1 LPNSCAL
8 GRGTAFAVLFLYA
21 GFRGTAADETGGG
34 KTALTE
40 HEKHI
45 RELRARAMRLPLHP
59 GVYLMHDKSGKIIY
73 IGKAKALKNRV
84 SQYFGSEKN
93 HDEKVRQMVAHVDYF
108 EYILTDS
115 EFEALVLECS
125 LIKQHTPKYN
135 ILLKDDKGYSY
146 IRVTKGPWAR
156 ISEAKRAADDG
167 AEYIGPYV
175 SGWSVRRSVDEARKI
190 FRLPTCHRRFPQDIG
205 KGRPCLNYYIKQCC
219 APCRGKITEEEY
231 GEAVRDALD
240 FLRGGSAESVR
251 GLTGRM
257 EEAARKLE
265 FERAA
270 RIRDCLAA
278 IRRMGERQ
286 KVVASKVPEQDV
298 IALTQGAGR
307 SCFEVFR
314 FEKGR
319 LTDRETFFLGETGNP
334 ASARDEFLERYYSM
348 RSRIPPRV
356 TLDGPVEGRELLA
369 QWLTEKAGR
378 KVAVTVPKK
387 GEQAR
392 LAEMCRSNAAEQLA
406 QTMGRTGKEAS
417 ALDELGRLLGLE
429 EPPAYIESYDISN
442 LAGGENVAGMVV
454 FENGRPL
461 RSAYRRFKI
470 KTVVGQDDY
479 ASMHEV
485 VARRLKEY
493 DKEKGS
499 GEGFGRLPDLILL
512 DGGRGHVAAV
522 QPVLD
527 AAGISV
533 PLFGMVKD
541 GRHRTRAIA
550 KNGGEIA
557 INSNRSAFTLV
568 SSIQEEV
575 HRFAIGYHRQL
586 RKKAAVS
593 SALLSVEGVGPVRAK
608 GLLKHFRTVAAIRG
622 ADLTE
627 LIHAPGMTEPAAR
640 NVYRAFH
647 PDAGEAPA
655 PEPEERC

>member
-1 LPNSCAL
+1 M
-8 GRGTAFAVLFLYA
+8 T
-21 GFRGTAADETGGG
+21 D
-34 KTALTE
+34 

-59 GVYLMHDKSGKIIY
+59 GVYLMHDKSGTIIY
-73 IGKAKALKNRV
+73 VGKAKALKNRV

-93 HDEKVRQMVAHVDYF
+93 HDEKVRQMVAHVEWF

-146 IRVTKGPWAR
+146 IRVTKGPWPR
-156 ISEAKRAADDG
+156 ISEAKQTADDG

-175 SGWSVRRSVDEARKI
+175 SGWSVKQSVEAAQHI
-190 FRLPTCHRRFPQDIG
+190 FRLPTCSRVFPRDIG
-205 KGRPCLNYYIKQCC
+205 KGRPCLNYFIKQCC
-219 APCRGKITEEEY
+219 APCCGRVTEEEY
-231 GEAVRDALD
+231 GEAVSDALE

-251 GLTGRM
+251 ELTRRM
-257 EEAARKLE
+257 EEASENLE

-270 RIRDCLAA
+270 RIRDRLAA
-278 IRRMGERQ
+278 IRKMAERQ
-286 KVVASKVPEQDV
+286 KVVCSRVAEQDV
-298 IALTQGAGR
+298 VAMTQGGGKT
-307 SCFEVFR
+307 CFEVFR
-314 FEKGR
+314 FEKSR
-319 LTDRETFFLGETGNP
+319 LTDRETFFSNGTGTSK
-334 ASARDEFLERYYSM
+334 AARGEFLERYYSM

-356 TLDGPVEGRELLA
+356 TLDGPAEGQELIA
-369 QWLTEKAGR
+369 RWLSEKAGR
-378 KVAVTVPKK
+378 KVTVTVPQK

-392 LAEMCRSNAAEQLA
+392 LAEMCRNNAAEQLA
-406 QTMGRTGKEAS
+406 QTTGRTGKEAS
-417 ALDELGRLLGLE
+417 ALDELARLLGLP

-442 LAGGENVAGMVV
+442 LAGEENVAGMVV

-470 KTVVGQDDY
+470 KSVVGQDDY
-479 ASMHEV
+479 ASMREV
-485 VARRLKEY
+485 IGRRLDEY
-493 DKEKGS
+493 RKNES

-527 AAGISV
+527 AAGLSV

-541 GRHRTRAIA
+541 DRHRTRAIA

-568 SSIQEEV
+568 STIQDEV
-575 HRFAIGYHRQL
+575 HRFAIGYHRTL
-586 RKKAAVS
+586 RKKTVIS
-593 SALLSVEGVGPVRAK
+593 STLLSIEGVGPTRAK
-608 GLLKHFRTVAAIRG
+608 ALLRRFRTIAAIRD
-622 ADLTE
+622 ADLQE
-627 LIHAPGMTEPAAR
+627 LLETPGVTGPTAQSIYA
-640 NVYRAFH
+640 YFH
-647 PDAGEAPA
+647 PDGPKN
-655 PEPEERC
+655 

>member
-1 LPNSCAL
+1 M
-8 GRGTAFAVLFLYA
+8 
-21 GFRGTAADETGGG
+21 
-34 KTALTE
+34 TE

-45 RELRARAMRLPLHP
+45 KELRARAMRLPLHP

-93 HDEKVRQMVAHVDYF
+93 HDEKVRQMVAHVEWF

-156 ISEAKRAADDG
+156 ISEAKQTADDG

-175 SGWSVRRSVDEARKI
+175 SGWSVRQSVEAAQRI
-190 FRLPTCHRRFPQDIG
+190 FRLPTCSRVFPRDIG

-231 GEAVRDALD
+231 GEAVRDALE
-240 FLRGGSAESVR
+240 FLRGGSAESTR
-251 GLTGRM
+251 ELTRRM
-257 EEAARKLE
+257 EEASEKLE

-270 RIRDCLAA
+270 RIRDRLTA
-278 IRRMGERQ
+278 IRKMGERQ

-298 IALTQGAGR
+298 VAMTQGSGR
-307 SCFEVFR
+307 TCFEVFR
-314 FEKGR
+314 FEDGR
-319 LTDRETFFLGETGNP
+319 LTDRETFFTGETGNP
-334 ASARDEFLERYYSM
+334 KAARGEFLERYYSM
-348 RSRIPPRV
+348 RNRIPPRV
-356 TLDGPVEGRELLA
+356 TLDGPAEGQELLSR
-369 QWLTEKAGR
+369 WLTEKAGR
-378 KVAVTVPKK
+378 RVTVIVPQK
-387 GEQAR
+387 GEQAK
-392 LAEMCRSNAAEQLA
+392 LAEMCRNNAAEQIA
-406 QTMGRTGKEAS
+406 QTMGRTGREAS
-417 ALDELGRLLGLE
+417 ALDELARLLGLS

-470 KTVVGQDDY
+470 KNVVGQDDY
-479 ASMHEV
+479 ASMREV
-485 VARRLKEY
+485 VARRFDEY
-493 DKEKGS
+493 QKNRDS

-527 AAGISV
+527 AAGLSV

-541 GRHRTRAIA
+541 DRHRTRAIA

-557 INSNRSAFTLV
+557 INSSRSAFTLV
-568 SSIQEEV
+568 STIQDEV

-586 RKKAAVS
+586 RKKASVS
-593 SALLSVEGVGPVRAK
+593 STLLSIEGIGPTRAK
-608 GLLKHFRTVAAIRG
+608 ALLKHFRTISAVRE
-622 ADLTE
+622 ADLKE
-627 LIHAPGMTEPAAR
+627 LAGTPGITEPAAR
-640 NVYRAFH
+640 SIYDFFH
-647 PDAGEAPA
+647 ADRPQS
-655 PEPEERC
+655 